1 MKFCWGKNSPA
12 WFVAGLVLGFILDP
26 ETMVI
31 LVLALFGERALAA
44 TSWLSSC
51 WGRWR
56 GRQPSADVE
65 DLGQPSASSSS
76 SSAASEPSTGWG
88 SSLWAAGAAFLTGAA
103 VLGGQSAGAI

>member
-1 MKFCWGKNSPA
+1 MAGIVFG
-12 WFVAGLVLGFILDP
+12 FVLDP

-31 LVLALFGERALAA
+31 LLLALLGERALAA

-56 GRQPSADVE
+56 GRQPSADIE
-65 DLGQPSASSSS
+65 DLGQSSTS

-88 SSLWAAGAAFLTGAA
+88 SSLWAAGAALLTGAA
-103 VLGGQSAGAI
+103 VIGGQSTGTI